1 MGWAFVVYCASIW
14 STTTAL
20 LLLREKVV
28 FLAFPLRDWPS
39 LDFFFFFFVPP
50 GLCQKCQ
57 QFVAVKA
64 VDTAGVSLAWPPF
77 VPG

>member
-1 MGWAFVVYCASIW
+1 MEYNNGFVVVERKSG
-14 STTTAL
+14 
-20 LLLREKVV
+20 V
-28 FLAFPLRDWPS
+28 FGIPLAGLAVTG
-39 LDFFFFFFVPP
+39 FFFFFFVPP